1 MAKAKPDHIRRVL
14 ADRARDPL
22 FGLSGG
28 LPRLMELDLDRIQAN
43 PDQPRQTID
52 EGGIEDLA
60 ASIERH
66 GLLQPILVRE
76 EADGYVLVAGQRR
89 LMAHR
94 RLGRGAIPAL
104 LTTGRADEL
113 ALIENLQRE
122 DLSPLEEAEA
132 LAMLKERHG
141 YNQEELGRVVGKAK
155 STISELLSLNDLPA
169 AVKERVRA
177 GELKVAKSVL
187 VEMARADGKLL
198 AALLAAADPA
208 AATTVRSARAAR
220 KGRAGEPAT
229 PEAASTA
236 GKRLL
241 QSLEPLSASTLA
253 ADEALRQLLRQLHRR
268 IGVLLDD

>member
-28 LPRLMELDLDRIQAN
+28 LPRLMELDLDRIRAN
-43 PDQPRQTID
+43 PDQPRRTID
-52 EGGIEDLA
+52 EAGIEDLA

-89 LMAHR
+89 LVAHR
-94 RLGRGAIPAL
+94 RLGRGAIAAL

-132 LAMLKERHG
+132 LATLKERHG
-141 YNQEELGRVVGKAK
+141 YTQEELGRVVGKAK

-169 AVKERVRA
+169 AVKERLRA
-177 GELKVAKSVL
+177 GELKVTKSVL

-198 AALLAAADPA
+198 AADPA

-220 KGRAGEPAT
+220 KGRAGEPVT
-229 PEAASTA
+229 PDAASAA

-241 QSLEPLSASTLA
+241 RSLEPLSASALA
-253 ADEALRQLLRQLHRR
+253 GDEALRQLLRQLHRR